1 MSILLELFTPQAEQ
15 ENPDNPIGVWAFIT
29 IESTWARGP
38 DDTTENENSVKDHN
52 EDGKEDNL
60 FQYKA
65 ALQVLLWLCNEIWIR
80 KYLPQTLQ
88 L

>member
-15 ENPDNPIGVWAFIT
+15 ENPDNPIGVTAFIT
-29 IESTWARGP
+29 IDSTWARGP
-38 DDTTENENSVKDHN
+38 DDTTENENSVKDLN
-52 EDGKEDNL
+52 DDEKEDNL
-60 FQYKA
+60 FQYKG